1 MRQEHPSPPP
11 AAEFILADREIA
23 RSTISRGAM
32 FCAVAA
38 VVFAAMYGLRGPVEF
53 ALPHLVAS
61 VMLAGVAAMR
71 PHNPGIPLY
80 LVVAMGL
87 LLFGYQLLLLGN
99 VSNGIVVWFLVPFV
113 AAVLLGMLR
122 LAAFCVVVT
131 VLEVGGVAIGA
142 KLGVIPV
149 QVALPNP
156 DAVMAISI
164 FSVMGLCGGFA
175 YITLTERRR
184 LMRDAATRNEALA
197 QALDEARLARN
208 EAVEASQAKERFF
221 ANLTHEIRTPLTGIA
236 GTAELLQQ
244 TSLSTEQQPLVHALG
259 ASTQNLAE
267 LVNAMLDH
275 AKMRAGHVG
284 VEPGPLNLRDMARD
298 LHNLFQARAAD
309 RRLAFSVAVADG
321 APAWIE
327 TDGVKLRQ
335 IVGNL
340 VSNAIKFTDRGGVA
354 VRMRCAVAEGAGG
367 SLRLHIEV
375 ADTGM
380 GIAADKLQ
388 AVFAPF
394 VQSDSSISRQ
404 YGGTGLGLAI
414 TRQLA
419 ELLGGTVSVDSRLG
433 AGSEFSVDLPVRE
446 LAPPHEDAA
455 RPAAAAGPAAG
466 LRVLLAE
473 DNRINQLVACTML
486 KKLGVEVDVAE
497 DGAEAVE
504 MSGRGGYQAI
514 FMDLQMPGMDGIAA
528 TLEIRRRERLA
539 GALRLPIIAMTG
551 NSAEDY
557 GHACTEAGMDGF
569 VMKPVKLDEL
579 RGIVA
584 GLQSSP

>member
-1 MRQEHPSPPP
+1 MRQDHPPSPP

-23 RSTISRGAM
+23 RSTIARGAM

-38 VVFAAMYGLRGPVEF
+38 AVFAAMYWLRGPVEF

-61 VMLAGVAAMR
+61 VLLAGVAAMR

-87 LLFGYQLLLLGN
+87 LLFGYQLLLLGH

-142 KLGVIPV
+142 KLGAIPA

-184 LMRDAATRNEALA
+184 LMREAATRNDALA
-197 QALDEARLARN
+197 KALDEARLARN

-244 TSLSTEQQPLVHALG
+244 TSLSAEQQPLVHALG

-284 VEPGPLNLRDMARD
+284 IELGPLNLRDMARD
-298 LHNLFQARAAD
+298 LLNLFQARAAD
-309 RRLAFSVAVADG
+309 RHLAFSVDVADG
-321 APAWIE
+321 VPAWIE

-340 VSNAIKFTDRGGVA
+340 VSNAIKFTDRGGVS
-354 VRMRCAVAEGAGG
+354 VRLRCAATDASGG
-367 SLRLHIEV
+367 LRRLHIEV

-419 ELLGGTVSVDSRLG
+419 ELLGGTVSVESRLG
-433 AGSEFSVDLPVRE
+433 AGSQFSVELPLHE
-446 LAPPHEDAA
+446 AAPPAEDAA
-455 RPAAAAGPAAG
+455 RPSAAPAPAAG

-473 DNRINQLVACTML
+473 DNRVNQLVACTML

-497 DGAEAVE
+497 NGVEAVE

-528 TLEIRRRERLA
+528 TLEIRRRERQA
-539 GALRLPIIAMTG
+539 GAPPLPIIAMTG

-557 GHACTEAGMDGF
+557 GDACTEAGMDGF

-584 GLQSSP
+584 GLHPSR

>member
-1 MRQEHPSPPP
+1 MPQEHPSYSP
-11 AAEFILADREIA
+11 AAEFVLADREIA
-23 RSTISRGAM
+23 RSTITRGAM

-38 VVFAAMYGLRGPVEF
+38 AVFAAMYWLRGPVEF
-53 ALPHLVAS
+53 ALPHVVAS

-87 LLFGYQLLLLGN
+87 VLFGYQLLLLGH

-131 VLEVGGVAIGA
+131 VLEVGGVALGA
-142 KLGVIPV
+142 QLGVIPAR
-149 QVALPNP
+149 VALPNP

-184 LMRDAATRNEALA
+184 LMREAATRNEALA
-197 QALDEARLARN
+197 HALDESRLARN

-244 TSLSTEQQPLVHALG
+244 TALSAEQQPLVRALG

-275 AKMRAGHVG
+275 AKMSAGHVG
-284 VEPGPLNLRDMARD
+284 VELAPLNVRDMARD
-298 LHNLFQARAAD
+298 LLNLFQARAAD
-309 RRLAFSVAVADG
+309 RQLSFAVDVADD

-340 VSNAIKFTDRGGVA
+340 VSNAIKFTDRGSVA
-354 VRMRCAVAEGAGG
+354 VRIRCVAADAAGG
-367 SLRLHIEV
+367 TLRLHIEV

-394 VQSDSSISRQ
+394 VQSDSSISRH

-414 TRQLA
+414 SRQLA
-419 ELLGGTVSVDSRLG
+419 ELLGGSVSVASRLG
-433 AGSEFSVDLPVRE
+433 AGSEFSVDLPVHE
-446 LAPPHEDAA
+446 VAPPPADAPP
-455 RPAAAAGPAAG
+455 PAEASVSAAG

-473 DNRINQLVACTML
+473 DNRVNQLVACTML
-486 KKLGVEVDVAE
+486 KRLGIEVDVAE
-497 DGAEAVE
+497 NGAEAVE

-528 TLEIRRRERLA
+528 TLEIRRREQA
-539 GALRLPIIAMTG
+539 GGAPRLPIIAMTG

-557 GHACTEAGMDGF
+557 GSACTEAGMDGF
-569 VMKPVKLDEL
+569 VMKPVKLDQL

-584 GLQSSP
+584 GLRPLR